1 MNDDE
6 LATVVKAS
14 VTDVHMTIPAD
25 QIISRSHAIRK
36 RRRIPGL
43 AAGMGVVA
51 AAVLAVTALLPG
63 HSATVRPGIYLSA
76 WTVVKHADGTV
87 YVRINQLRDP
97 AGLQRKLRADGVP
110 ASVVFGNPPN
120 VQLEP
125 CQWYHGNHAG
135 LLPKVVPSI
144 APGQPPG
151 HAILA
156 IDPSALPAGAGV
168 QIITPTNLSRIGVR
182 LVATSQG
189 CTGS

>member
-6 LATVVKAS
+6 LATAVKAS
-14 VTDVHMTIPAD
+14 VTDVYMTIPAD
-25 QIISRSHAIRK
+25 QIISRSHAIRN

-43 AAGMGVVA
+43 AAGMAVVA

-63 HSATVRPGIYLSA
+63 HSATPQPGIHLTA

-120 VQLEP
+120 VQPEP
-125 CQWYHGNHAG
+125 CQWYYGNHAG

-144 APGQPPG
+144 APGQP
-151 HAILA
+151 AILA
-156 IDPSALPAGAGV
+156 IRPSALPAGAGV
-168 QIITPTNLSRIGVR
+168 QIITMTNLSRIGVR
-182 LVATSQG
+182 LVSTSQG

>member
-6 LATVVKAS
+6 LATAVKAS
-14 VTDVHMTIPAD
+14 VTDVHMTIPAK
-25 QIISRSHAIRK
+25 QIISRSHAIRN

-43 AAGMGVVA
+43 AAGMAVVA
-51 AAVLAVTALLPG
+51 AAVLAVTGLLPG
-63 HSATVRPGIYLSA
+63 HPATVRPSIHLTA

-110 ASVVFGNPPN
+110 ASVVFGNPVK
-120 VQLEP
+120 VQQKP
-125 CQWYHGNHAG
+125 CQWYHGNVAG

-144 APGQPPG
+144 APGPR

-156 IDPSALPAGAGV
+156 IRPSALPAGAGV
-168 QIITPTNLSRIGVR
+168 QIITMTNLSRIGVR
-182 LVATSQG
+182 LVSTSQG